1 MKTRLL
7 LPLAVAAAA
16 LAGCAT
22 TPYSEL
28 YGYRYYVTNIDT
40 YSVIVS
46 KVDGKSTPLRMTTL
60 VDPGLHKIVVQ
71 GPPTVT
77 NRYGEEREIS
87 LDVKPCTRYYLVAR
101 KDNRLSNDFEVKI
114 DYVEPVPGCAVP
126 GTSAG

>member
-1 MKTRLL
+1 MKTRFL

-46 KVDGKSTPLRMTTL
+46 KVDGKSTPLRMPAL

-87 LDVKPCTRYYLVAR
+87 L
-101 KDNRLSNDFEVKI
+101 
-114 DYVEPVPGCAVP
+114 
-126 GTSAG
+126 

>member
-126 GTSAG
+126 GMSAG